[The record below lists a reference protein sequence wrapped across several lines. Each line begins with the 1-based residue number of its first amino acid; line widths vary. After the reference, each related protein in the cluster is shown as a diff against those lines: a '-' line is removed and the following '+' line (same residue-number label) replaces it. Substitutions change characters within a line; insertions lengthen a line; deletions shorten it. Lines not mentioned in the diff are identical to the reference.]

1 MAFNEIFYQEILLK
15 KEEFENLS
23 ENQQIEFGNLEF
35 NSDNLN
41 CDLDFQEVSKAIDR
55 TKVGKAYLEIPNDV
69 LKNQNAKVLLHRF
82 FNVCFKSGLNPSDW
96 DYNDIKPVPK
106 PEKDQRDPLQN
117 RCISILCCVAKV
129 YSSILNRR
137 LQIYL
142 ENNNILA
149 DEQNGFRASRSCIDH
164 IFVLVTVL
172 RNRKQL
178 GKDTFLA
185 FIDYKKAFDSVER
198 NLLLYKLAKTGINGR
213 MYQAISSLYSN
224 PRSRVVLNEY
234 ETDYFDCPIGVKQ
247 GDCLSPTL
255 FAIFIND
262 LASEIKEANIGID
275 LNIDGGPN
283 IDYIFSILLYA
294 DDIVCLAET
303 ENDLQSILFIIENW
317 CKKWRLEVNL
327 TKTNILHVRN
337 PRKPQSKFT
346 FLFDMRPVPY
356 CKFYKYLG
364 TNINEFLDFK
374 FTVEKHADS
383 AGRALGAII
392 TKMIKNGGFPYNVYS
407 LLYNTCVTSV
417 SDYSGPVTGYQ
428 KYDSTLKIHLR
439 AIRAFLGVPKN
450 TCNVGVLSEVDLMLP
465 QYRSCIQMVRQYHR
479 MVCMDGSKLTK
490 QIYTWD
496 RTLNDRNIVN
506 TWSNEVKSI
515 FSNSGLLATFEANSP
530 FSMELTVPTL
540 KSSFKLK
547 QQEYLSSECA
557 EKPKLR
563 TFMLFK
569 DFQEPPA
576 YITKP
581 LTFHQRRMVAKTRL
595 GCLPLRLETGRYSIP
610 RLPEVERT
618 CKVCR
623 NQNQLVVIQ
632 PTNTDDP
639 VESEIHFLFFCPTYT
654 TERDLWLSKMT
665 LPTNFIELP
674 TNIKLKTVLNDPLNV
689 KFTAQFITNSF
700 NIRSKILK

>member
-1 MAFNEIFYQEILLK
+1 MAFNELFYQEILIK

-23 ENQQIEFGNLEF
+23 ENQQIEFSNLEF

-41 CDLDFQEVSKAIDR
+41 CDIDFQEVSKAIDR

-69 LKNQNAKVLLHRF
+69 LKNKNLKVLLHRF

-106 PEKDQRDPLQN
+106 PDKDQRDPLQN

-142 ENNNILA
+142 ENNNILV

-224 PRSRVVLNEY
+224 PRSHVVLNEY

-337 PRKPQSKFT
+337 SRKPQSKFT

-374 FTVEKHADS
+374 FTVEKHADA

-392 TKMIKNGGFPYNVYS
+392 TKIIKNGGFPYNVYS

-417 SDYSGPVTGYQ
+417 SDYSGPVFGYQ
-428 KYDSTLKIHLR
+428 KYDSTLRIHLR

-450 TCNVGVLSEVDLMLP
+450 TYNVGVLSEVDLMLP

-506 TWSNEVKSI
+506 TWSSEVKSI
-515 FSNSGLLATFEANSP
+515 FSSSGLLATFEANSP
-530 FSMELTVPTL
+530 FPMELTIPTF
-540 KSSFKLK
+540 KSAFKLK

-557 EKPKLR
+557 EMPKLR

-618 CKVCR
+618 CQVCR

-632 PTNTDDP
+632 PTNTNDP

-665 LPTNFIELP
+665 LPINFIELQAN
-674 TNIKLKTVLNDPLNV
+674 TKLKIVINDPLNV